1 MTPWTFGILDQ
12 QHVVLILGT
21 GPGEPMTI
29 ESVNV
34 WQASAANN
42 LVE

>member
-1 MTPWTFGILDQ
+1 MDGRHLF
-12 QHVVLILGT
+12 LILGT
-21 GPGEPMTI
+21 GTDQPTTVK
-29 ESVNV
+29 SVTV